1 MVQYSKAIQDI
12 IKRSEGSNTHSQ
24 RLNALQ
30 RRVHDATLSLEK
42 VAAHRDP
49 TLPIEAHKMKVAK
62 ATQKLQ
68 KMLDK
73 ERQAV
78 EDFRYTAMGDLYK
91 QIETRANL
99 VPDPMYSSA
108 ILNRFAGMRSK
119 DQVAFLND
127 LLAEGDG
134 PSLAAILLAPKAATG
149 LSKEHSDRIYEAY
162 TKAAAPEASAALLE
176 YGEIENA
183 TSQTI
188 TAATR
193 AATEMND
200 PDEVDRII
208 AEQQK
213 SYDAERLLDQ
223 STGSYLGIA
232 AQK

>member
-12 IKRSEGSNTHSQ
+12 MKRSEGSNTHSQ

-30 RRVHDATLSLEK
+30 RRVHDATVSLDK

-49 TLPIEAHKMKVAK
+49 TLPIEAHKMKLAK

-108 ILNRFAGMRSK
+108 ILNRFVAMRSK

-127 LLAEGDG
+127 LLADGDG

-149 LSKEHSDRIYEAY
+149 LSKEHSDRIYNAY

-176 YGEIENA
+176 YDEIENA
-183 TSQTI
+183 ATQAI
-188 TAATR
+188 KAATR

-200 PDEVDRII
+200 PAEVDRII
-208 AEQQK
+208 SSVKHYGNDPKYVHEQ
-213 SYDAERLLDQ
+213 RLQQGDV
-223 STGSYLGIA
+223 TDG
-232 AQK
+232 

>member
-12 IKRSEGSNTHSQ
+12 MKRSEGSNTHSQ

-30 RRVHDATLSLEK
+30 RRVHNATLSLEK

-78 EDFRYTAMGDLYK
+78 EDFRYTALGDLYK

-99 VPDPMYSSA
+99 VPDPMYSPA
-108 ILNRFAGMRSK
+108 ILNRFIGMK
-119 DQVAFLND
+119 PKEQVAFLNE

-134 PSLAAILLAPKAATG
+134 PSLAAILNAPKAATG
-149 LSKEHSDRIYEAY
+149 LSNEHSDRIYKAY
-162 TKAAAPEASAALLE
+162 TQAAAPEASAALIE
-176 YGEIENA
+176 YDEVENA
-183 TSQTI
+183 ASQTI
-188 TAATR
+188 KAAAR

-200 PDEVDRII
+200 PAEVDRII
-208 AEQQK
+208 KDQQK
-213 SYDAERLLDQ
+213 SIEAEQRLNKLT
-223 STGSYLGIA
+223 SE
-232 AQK
+232 AQ